1 MALVNYALS
10 STLTTPSMNLT
21 CFQVSLSVCSVA
33 EFDSRII
40 GLTGPVAA
48 VRQMA
53 QEYRVYFKKVEED
66 GSDYLVDC
74 SHNM

>member
-1 MALVNYALS
+1 MLYPFGFALLTFLVYLS
-10 STLTTPSMNLT
+10 L
-21 CFQVSLSVCSVA
+21 CCVA

-48 VRQMA
+48 IRQMA

-66 GSDYLVDC
+66 GNDYLVDC